1 MGNFFDSYK
10 KIIAFVTAIFTL
22 LVMPLITFTWSFIV
36 TTTSTNAEMPS
47 LKLRV
52 DKITNDYAR
61 IQGRLDTLLES
72 QYRIEDR
79 EYLELKRAYEK
90 RHANKQ

>member
-1 MGNFFDSYK
+1 MGKFFDSYK
-10 KIIAFVTAIFTL
+10 KIIAFATSIFTL
-22 LVMPLITFTWSFIV
+22 LVMPLIAFTWSFII

-47 LKLRV
+47 LKRRLIDV
-52 DKITNDYAR
+52 EKSYSR